1 MTDLIHN
8 LGQVLEEVGVEP
20 GQRILVACSGGPD
33 SVALLDLLARLAP
46 QMGLFV
52 SVASFDHGLRAE
64 AADEVRLA
72 ARLAAE
78 RGLAFSQGQA
88 ARADYP
94 PAGPSQEAAREL
106 RLAFLERVRR
116 QTGADWIAFG
126 HTADDQAET
135 LLMRLL
141 RGAGLTG
148 LTSIPPRRG
157 RLIRPLLQIGRV
169 EIMAYLENRS
179 LPFVE
184 DPSNRDPAYLR
195 VRVRH
200 DLLPRLAQENPRIV
214 GALARLADL
223 ARAEEEVMTRL
234 ADQEFKRLSLASRE
248 EGVLVLDAA
257 RLAGLPLGLRRRVVR
272 ATLARAK
279 GDLRCFSAEHV
290 DQTAALAARPGAGVS
305 LPAGLVARHE
315 SGQLVISPAQA
326 TAGLQSQ
333 RMEKP
338 GRYGLGHG
346 LVMTLEEVLPP
357 DPSALKL
364 AADPNT
370 AHIDAGTVR
379 WPLTVRPPRPGDRI
393 KPLGLTGSKKLSD
406 LFIDKKIPRRRRGL
420 VPILV
425 SGEEVIWAG
434 GLCLSRLAAVG
445 PQTKTA
451 LRARLELQAT

>member
-1 MTDLIHN
+1 MTELIHN
-8 LGQVLEEVGVEP
+8 LRQALEEIGVEA

-52 SVASFDHGLRAE
+52 SVASFNHGLRPAAAE
-64 AADEVRLA
+64 EVELA

-78 RGLAFSQGQA
+78 RGLAFIEGRAST
-88 ARADYP
+88 ADYP

-106 RLAFLERVRR
+106 RLAFLERARG
-116 QTGADWIAFG
+116 QTGADWIALG
-126 HTADDQAET
+126 HSADDQAET
-135 LLMRLL
+135 LLMRLI

-148 LTSIPPRRG
+148 LAAIPPRRG
-157 RLIRPLLQIGRV
+157 RLIRPLLQTGRG
-169 EIMAYLENRS
+169 EIRAYLENRG

-223 ARAEEEVMTRL
+223 ARAEEEVMARL
-234 ADQEFKRLSLASRE
+234 ADQELARLSLSSPE
-248 EGVLVLDAA
+248 GGVLVLDAA
-257 RLAGLPLGLRRRVVR
+257 PLAGLPLGLRRRVIR
-272 ATLARAK
+272 AALALVK

-290 DQTAALAARPGAGVS
+290 DQAAALAARPGAGVS

-315 SGQLVISPAQA
+315 SGQLVISPAQTPA
-326 TAGLQSQ
+326 SLQSL
-333 RMEKP
+333 RLEEP
-338 GRYGLGHG
+338 GRYDLGHG
-346 LVMTLEEVLPP
+346 LAMTLEEVPPP
-357 DPSALKL
+357 DPAALKL

-370 AHIDAGTVR
+370 ALLDARVVI

-393 KPLGLTGSKKLSD
+393 KPLGLAGSKKLSD
-406 LFIDKKIPRRRRGL
+406 LFIDKKVPRRWRGL

-445 PQTKTA
+445 PQTKAA
-451 LRARLELQAT
+451 LRVRLELQTT